1 MCRKSVYHLR
11 DGVQVRSESFGLLFY
26 HHAGPKLYFVP
37 SRDLIDDSFFCG
49 ESTLGGLIGAV
60 RDKRGWSEE
69 TAKRHVLSIL
79 HLLESR
85 GLVHE
90 QPVC

>member
-1 MCRKSVYHLR
+1 MCMKLAYRLS
-11 DGVQVRSESFGLLFY
+11 DGVQVRSERFGLLFY
-26 HHAGPKLYFVP
+26 HYAGPKLYFVP
-37 SRDLIDDSFFCG
+37 SHDLIDESFFCG
-49 ESTLGGLIGAV
+49 ESTLGTLIGAV

-79 HLLESR
+79 HLLECR

-90 QPVC
+90 QHVC